1 MEAWELKAAIEAVLI
16 GVNRPVSVR
25 ALAEALDGDERAIED
40 ALRELEADLSAADR
54 GVQVR
59 HRANG
64 IRLEVKPQFADRIGR
79 AIPEWAPKSISSQ
92 ALETLAIVAM
102 KQPVTIAD
110 INAIR
115 GVESVGTLQ
124 TLRNRKLVARTAQLG
139 PHREK
144 YWRTTPLFLETF
156 NLTSLND
163 LYQEGRLEEVFPSVY
178 SAKLGEEEEVERA
191 DDPAEK
197 PLSPATLEAT
207 NAALR
212 SPEEE
217 PF

>member
-25 ALAEALDGDERAIED
+25 ALAEALDVDERTIED

-64 IRLEVKPQFADRIGR
+64 IRFEVKPQFADRIGR
-79 AIPEWAPKSISSQ
+79 AIPEWVPKPISSH
-92 ALETLAIVAM
+92 ALETLAIIAM

-115 GVESVGTLQ
+115 EVESAATLQ
-124 TLRNRKLVARTAQLG
+124 TLRNRKLIARGARLG
-139 PHREK
+139 PRREK
-144 YWRTTPLFLETF
+144 HDAGCCE
-156 NLTSLND
+156 
-163 LYQEGRLEEVFPSVY
+163 
-178 SAKLGEEEEVERA
+178 
-191 DDPAEK
+191 
-197 PLSPATLEAT
+197 
-207 NAALR
+207 
-212 SPEEE
+212 
-217 PF
+217 